1 MKNYLE
7 TFLKLLFFFFGNTSS
22 GNFFWKLEKGLL
34 KGVPGIALTTASTT
48 HRQSNQYDRLDHTMD
63 IIRRLGSVKQQ
74 GVPGV
79 GTVSR
84 FVFLCFCFFALFIDL
99 VTDKV
104 QPLSRGRLRL
114 GAPILICRRCSNTWT
129 TTAVDAFPATNF

>member
-1 MKNYLE
+1 LE
-7 TFLKLLFFFFGNTSS
+7 TLFLETR
-22 GNFFWKLEKGLL
+22 KGLL

-48 HRQSNQYDRLDHTMD
+48 HRHSNQSNQSNQYADQYDRLDHTMD

-79 GTVSR
+79 VTVSR

-114 GAPILICRRCSNTWT
+114 AAPILICRRCSNTWT